1 MTTQYLQKSTQAAV
15 LNECSSWLERI
26 LVRATEA
33 IAVVRNGRAR
43 QTQLRR
49 LGKLS
54 PSQLSDIG
62 LDDPQV
68 QIRLFDAHIESESG
82 KLESLRNRFQ
92 VRR

>member
-1 MTTQYLQKSTQAAV
+1 MKTQYLQKSTQVAAF
-15 LNECSSWLERI
+15 NECSSWLEQI
-26 LVRATEA
+26 LVRATET
-33 IAVVRNGRAR
+33 IAAVRRGRVR

-54 PSQLSDIG
+54 PRQLSDIG

-68 QIRLFDAHIESESG
+68 QIHLFDAHIESESG
-82 KLESLRNRFQ
+82 NLESLRNRFQ

>member
-1 MTTQYLQKSTQAAV
+1 MTTQYMQKSTQAAAF
-15 LNECSSWLERI
+15 NECSSWLERI
-26 LVRATEA
+26 LVRTTEA

-54 PSQLSDIG
+54 PRQLSDIG
-62 LDDPQV
+62 LDDPQL
-68 QIRLFDAHIESESG
+68 QIRLFDGHIESESG